1 MSRRNETSRA
11 NFAEFQDHIRLVAT
25 NLSAD
30 AAVSDAVLRGYRFLR
45 SLPAGSPVDYGDH
58 LGALTTREE
67 MIEHVQRFAKR
78 RGIELEVVR

>member
-30 AAVSDAVLRGYRFLR
+30 AAVSDAVLRVTGF
-45 SLPAGSPVDYGDH
+45 
-58 LGALTTREE
+58 
-67 MIEHVQRFAKR
+67 
-78 RGIELEVVR
+78 